1 MSRAMTQNKMK
12 IAQTHL
18 NSSKNSD
25 WGSKTNT
32 SNLKFHNFYS
42 LVKLYKLYAN
52 KKVNLHKES
61 IEFHR
66 NKLNMF
72 MKANKIK
79 FKDLTDYKQE
89 SRENILENGV
99 EFL

>member
-1 MSRAMTQNKMK
+1 MPINK
-12 IAQTHL
+12 I
-18 NSSKNSD
+18 
-25 WGSKTNT
+25 
-32 SNLKFHNFYS
+32 
-42 LVKLYKLYAN
+42 
-52 KKVNLHKES
+52 NLHKES

-79 FKDLTDYKQE
+79 FKDLTDYKQG
-89 SRENILENGV
+89 SRENILKNGV